1 VFGNHDADSVPALRS
16 AADEYGAVC
25 LGWGGTVQL
34 AGKWVG
40 VVHGHMTTD
49 LRRVLAVQPDY
60 LLSGHSH
67 VAGDHVVGSV
77 RRINP
82 GALHRADEF
91 TAAVLEVTT
100 GELQLL
106 RVAG

>member
-1 VFGNHDADSVPALRS
+1 
-16 AADEYGAVC
+16 
-25 LGWGGTVQL
+25 
-34 AGKWVG
+34 
-40 VVHGHMTTD
+40 
-49 LRRVLAVQPDY
+49 
-60 LLSGHSH
+60 
-67 VAGDHVVGSV
+67 V

-91 TAAVLEVTT
+91 TVAVLDVAS